1 MNQTPSET
9 ELTPDISHPSE
20 TNQSSAAADSPDTY
34 PPRSPAEWI
43 SFSIASFILAIVVG
57 LAGYLWLGQEQ
68 NQEPPDLHVSTTQGI
83 RQSSGQFYVPFK
95 IENIGGQTAESVQVI
110 AELRINGT
118 VAEEGEQL
126 IDFLASHELEEG
138 AFIFTRD
145 PQAGELTVRVAS
157 YKLP

>member
-9 ELTPDISHPSE
+9 ELTPNISHATDPSE
-20 TNQSSAAADSPDTY
+20 SSAAADSANSY

-43 SFSIASFILAIVVG
+43 SFSIASFILAIVIG

-95 IENIGGQTAESVQVI
+95 IENIGGQTAEAVQVI
-110 AELRINGT
+110 AELRINGS
-118 VAEEGEQL
+118 VEEEGEQL
-126 IDFLASHELEEG
+126 IDFLASHEIEEG
-138 AFIFTRD
+138 AFIFTRN
-145 PQAGELTVRVAS
+145 PQEGELTIRVAS